1 MCSNDKYFII
11 ENFIND
17 IECKHNNIKKTYIG
31 FCLSCKKNFCS
42 WCKKHKFH
50 KIIKFDEIE
59 PSQEDYEKVEEGMKN
74 MQSIDEKIKKCY
86 SEIINF
92 QKTIIEINEL
102 INNSLKQLKECNERF
117 NSHLQFKKAILNLYQ
132 ENKRNYY
139 ILSTFNSLDFNL
151 EDYYLKRDKNIQQI
165 FNI

>member
-1 MCSNDKYFII
+1 MYSNDKYFII
-11 ENFIND
+11 ENLIND

-42 WCKKHKFH
+42 WCKEHQLH
-50 KIIKFDEIE
+50 NIIKFDEIE

-117 NSHLQFKKAILNLYQ
+117 NSHLHTLN
-132 ENKRNYY
+132 
-139 ILSTFNSLDFNL
+139 I
-151 EDYYLKRDKNIQQI
+151 
-165 FNI
+165 

>member
-1 MCSNDKYFII
+1 MYSNDKYFII

-42 WCKKHKFH
+42 WCKEHKFH

-59 PSQEDYEKVEEGMKN
+59 PSQEDCEKVEEGMKN

-102 INNSLKQLKECNERF
+102 INNSLKQLKKCNERF
-117 NSHLQFKKAILNLYQ
+117 NSHLHTLN
-132 ENKRNYY
+132 
-139 ILSTFNSLDFNL
+139 I
-151 EDYYLKRDKNIQQI
+151 
-165 FNI
+165 

>member
-1 MCSNDKYFII
+1 
-11 ENFIND
+11 
-17 IECKHNNIKKTYIG
+17 
-31 FCLSCKKNFCS
+31 
-42 WCKKHKFH
+42 
-50 KIIKFDEIE
+50 
-59 PSQEDYEKVEEGMKN
+59 

-102 INNSLKQLKECNERF
+102 INNSLKQLKKCNERF

-165 FNI
+165 YIYEKIKY